1 MLVVSGG
8 TSGRRR
14 VVSLTGQRRLYCDA
28 QLLLSGCTS
37 VSASDEFL
45 VVTTLEHTL
54 LCLPLSALLSDGQW
68 TQVEG

>member
-1 MLVVSGG
+1 MENH
-8 TSGRRR
+8 
-14 VVSLTGQRRLYCDA
+14 QRSNVQDSNR
-28 QLLLSGCTS
+28 CTS